1 MPVYEYKALNAGGKS
16 VSGIIDAESASAA
29 RQKLRSTSIFPV
41 SIHEVE
47 QGAMHKEANRRKG
60 IRLFER
66 IRPSEVSMMTRQ
78 LATLLEAGFPLV
90 SGIETLIPQIAS
102 PAFKKVMSKVKISIV
117 EGSGFAEALALYPG
131 VFSPLF
137 INMVHAGES
146 SGTLEIVLDRLADI
160 AEKQQALTSRI
171 RAKLAYPVFMS
182 IFGALTLFFLLTVI
196 VPSITKIFEDM
207 NKLLPLPT
215 RLMIGTSEFLQ
226 SFWWGFVI
234 LAIGIALFYRR
245 LKKTE
250 KGRHWLSKVTL
261 SLPLAGELSRKLAVA
276 RFSRTLG
283 SLLEN
288 GVTML
293 TALGIV
299 KNIVGNVLI
308 AETIETAVESVGK
321 GQGLGVSLG
330 ENSPFPYLSIQMILV
345 GEQTGELESMLHK
358 VADIFENEA
367 EATVMSMTSLI
378 EPAMIL
384 FMGVVIGFIVLSI
397 MLPILEMN
405 QLVA

>member
-47 QGAMHKEANRRKG
+47 QSAMHKEANRRKG

-66 IRPSEVSMMTRQ
+66 IRPAEVSMMTRQ

-117 EGSGFAEALALYPG
+117 EGSGFADALAIYPG
-131 VFSPLF
+131 VFPPLF
-137 INMVHAGES
+137 INMIHAGES

-215 RLMIGTSEFLQ
+215 RLMIGTSDFLQ
-226 SFWWGFVI
+226 SFWWCFLI

-245 LKKTE
+245 LKKTD
-250 KGRHWLSKVTL
+250 KGRHWLSKVAL
-261 SLPLAGELSRKLAVA
+261 SLPLAGELVRKLAVA

-288 GVTML
+288 GVTLL

-308 AETIETAVESVGK
+308 AETIETAIESVGK

-367 EATVMSMTSLI
+367 EASVMSMTSLI

>member
-1 MPVYEYKALNAGGKS
+1 MPVYEYKALNTGGKS

-29 RQKLRSTSIFPV
+29 RQKLRSTSVYPV

-47 QGAMHKEANRRKG
+47 EGAMRKESGRRKSVQ
-60 IRLFER
+60 LFER
-66 IRPSEVSMMTRQ
+66 IRPSEVTMMTRQ

-90 SGIETLIPQIAS
+90 SAIETLIPQIAS
-102 PAFKKVMSKVKISIV
+102 SPFKKVMSKIKISIV
-117 EGSGFAEALALYPG
+117 EGSGFADALSLYPK

-160 AEKQQALTSRI
+160 AEKQHALTSSI

-182 IFGALTLFFLLTVI
+182 IFGILTLFLLLTVI

-215 RLMIGTSEFLQ
+215 RILITISDFLQ
-226 SFWWGFVI
+226 FYWWIFLVI
-234 LAIGIALFYRR
+234 AVGVAFFYRR
-245 LKKTE
+245 LKRSE
-250 KGRHWLSKVTL
+250 KGRYWLSRMML
-261 SLPLAGELSRKLAVA
+261 SLPFAGKLSRKLAVA

-283 SLLEN
+283 SLIEN
-288 GVTML
+288 GVSMI

-299 KNIVGNVLI
+299 KNIVGNLI
-308 AETIETAVESVGK
+308 IAKTIETATESVSK
-321 GQGLGVSLG
+321 GQGLAASLG
-330 ENSPFPYLSIQMILV
+330 GNSSFPYLSIQMIMV
-345 GEQTGELESMLHK
+345 GEQSGELESMLYK
-358 VADIFENEA
+358 VADIFEKEA
-367 EATVMSMTSLI
+367 EATVMSITSLI

-405 QLVA
+405 QLIA

>member
-47 QGAMHKEANRRKG
+47 QSAMHKEANRRKG

-66 IRPSEVSMMTRQ
+66 IRPAEVSMMTRQ

-117 EGSGFAEALALYPG
+117 EGSGFADALALYPG
-131 VFSPLF
+131 VFPPLF

-215 RLMIGTSEFLQ
+215 RLMIGTSDFLQ
-226 SFWWGFVI
+226 SFWWCFVI

-245 LKKTE
+245 LKKRT
-250 KGRHWLSKVTL
+250 R
-261 SLPLAGELSRKLAVA
+261 AG
-276 RFSRTLG
+276 
-283 SLLEN
+283 
-288 GVTML
+288 
-293 TALGIV
+293 
-299 KNIVGNVLI
+299 
-308 AETIETAVESVGK
+308 
-321 GQGLGVSLG
+321 
-330 ENSPFPYLSIQMILV
+330 
-345 GEQTGELESMLHK
+345 TG
-358 VADIFENEA
+358 
-367 EATVMSMTSLI
+367 
-378 EPAMIL
+378 
-384 FMGVVIGFIVLSI
+384 
-397 MLPILEMN
+397 
-405 QLVA
+405 